1 MIDNSNVIDGRYKTY
16 TVYRVARNFC
26 RSLLYADWKLIFA
39 ISKNLFFSMRT
50 NFCDFQKVP
59 STFPVSRSLSRRGKS
74 ERKTERPLLAGNQ
87 CPALMIFWFL
97 LSTCNQG
104 AMEYRISSNN
114 SHPSIYRLPR
124 IITPPPLYTFLPSS
138 LFLIPPCPCQV
149 QVESHAGKLISD
161 DSSSDA
167 EDIDIEK

>member
-1 MIDNSNVIDGRYKTY
+1 
-16 TVYRVARNFC
+16 
-26 RSLLYADWKLIFA
+26 
-39 ISKNLFFSMRT
+39 MRT

-59 STFPVSRSLSRRGKS
+59 STFPVSRSLSRRGNS

-114 SHPSIYRLPR
+114 SRPSIYRLPR
-124 IITPPPLYTFLPSS
+124 IIAPPPPPPTPSCHLLFSLSLPVRVKLKWSLMRENSSVTIQALTPRILTLKSNQGSKFGALKMRTSS
-138 LFLIPPCPCQV
+138 LFDFFYLM
-149 QVESHAGKLISD
+149 AK
-161 DSSSDA
+161 
-167 EDIDIEK
+167 

>member
-39 ISKNLFFSMRT
+39 ISTNLFFSMRT

-87 CPALMIFWFL
+87 CPSLMIFWFL

-114 SHPSIYRLPR
+114 SRPSIYRLA
-124 IITPPPLYTFLPSS
+124 YF
-138 LFLIPPCPCQV
+138 
-149 QVESHAGKLISD
+149 A
-161 DSSSDA
+161 
-167 EDIDIEK
+167 